1 MRSADVRKSARRV
14 AIARAALLFTFTV
27 LAARAAHLSV
37 FDERA
42 AQRADDQA
50 EGWMKLRPDRGS
62 IVDRNGAG
70 LALTLEAPSVYAV
83 GREVRNPAAAA
94 RSLAAILGMDR
105 GQLARNFRQR
115 AGFSFVRRWITPE
128 QGEKIAAAKI
138 PGVGVVNEPRRIYPY
153 RALAAR
159 VVGFAN
165 IDGDG
170 VRGIEQQEN
179 AWLRGTTRRLRVE
192 RDGSGRYLLSDS
204 GTAWGTAG
212 GDVAL
217 TIDAA
222 LQADAE
228 RALAAAIER
237 TGARGGLVLAMD
249 PHTGEVL
256 SAAESPGFDPNR
268 FRRTTYQSTRSS
280 AFLDAMEPGSALKA
294 FLVAGA
300 LDHGVIGSRDVID
313 TEGGRMR
320 VPGKTITDKH
330 DYGPLDPGGVLRV
343 SSNIGAVKIGYALG
357 PRAHF
362 EALRAFGFGASTR
375 SLFPDESSGVLRS
388 WKEWRPIDHATISF
402 GQGISVTPVQL
413 AAAASSIANG
423 GLLVRPRLIAAR
435 RAPGGGWQPTRSEVI
450 RRVIRPET
458 ARTLLG
464 MLEGVVSDE
473 GTARAAEL
481 PGVRVA
487 GKTGTAQKWDEATG
501 TYSQTRY
508 RAWFI
513 GFAPA
518 DDPRIVIVSELDE
531 PKHPLHTGG
540 AAAAPLFAQVAPGQ
554 LAYHGIFLR
563 RDEVQVA
570 RAAAPPPVSSSPP
583 VVASFAQRAQ
593 VARSEPQ
600 ASEDHGVG
608 ERRPSGEARA
618 PSAAPASSARGEAER
633 TAAAGRGAAPMPT
646 PPTVALSAFR
656 DRVLLP
662 DFSGLS
668 KSEVSQ
674 VTAKN
679 GLRVKLDGDGLA
691 VRQDPPPGSVVVAG
705 SEIVRIQFRPAKP
718 RGEAAI
724 ASAHGDRF

>member
-1 MRSADVRKSARRV
+1 M
-14 AIARAALLFTFTV
+14 
-27 LAARAAHLSV
+27 
-37 FDERA
+37 
-42 AQRADDQA
+42 
-50 EGWMKLRPDRGS
+50 
-62 IVDRNGAG
+62 
-70 LALTLEAPSVYAV
+70 
-83 GREVRNPAAAA
+83 
-94 RSLAAILGMDR
+94 
-105 GQLARNFRQR
+105 
-115 AGFSFVRRWITPE
+115 RRWITPE
-128 QGEKIAAAKI
+128 QGEKISAAKI

-165 IDGDG
+165 IDGNG

-179 AWLRGTTRRLRVE
+179 TWLRGTTRRLRVE
-192 RDGSGRYLLSDS
+192 RDGSGRFLLSDS

-217 TIDAA
+217 TLDAA

-249 PHTGEVL
+249 PHTGEML
-256 SAAESPGFDPNR
+256 AAAESPGFDPNR
-268 FRRTTYQSTRSS
+268 FRRTAYAATRSS
-280 AFLDAMEPGSALKA
+280 AFLDAMEPGSAMKA

-300 LDHGVIGSRDVID
+300 LEHGVIGARDVID

-330 DYGPLDPGGVLRV
+330 DFGPLDPAGVLRV

-362 EALRAFGFGASTR
+362 ETLRAFGFGASTR

-388 WKEWRPIDHATISF
+388 WKEWRPVDHATISF

-423 GLLVRPRLIAAR
+423 GLLVRPRLVAAR
-435 RAPGGGWQPTRSEVI
+435 RAPGGRWQPTRSEVV

-473 GTARAAEL
+473 GTARAAAL

-501 TYSQTRY
+501 TYSQTRF

-513 GFAPA
+513 GVAPA
-518 DDPRIVIVSELDE
+518 DDPRVVIVSELDE

-554 LAYHGIFLR
+554 LAHHGIFLR
-563 RDEVQVA
+563 REEMQIARASSPAAEPPPSRARRPRAAA
-570 RAAAPPPVSSSPP
+570 RAAQRAPRAPRA
-583 VVASFAQRAQ
+583 ASFAQRG
-593 VARSEPQ
+593 E
-600 ASEDHGVG
+600 ASEAS
-608 ERRPSGEARA
+608 ELRR
-618 PSAAPASSARGEAER
+618 SARCRQPLRA
-633 TAAAGRGAAPMPT
+633 
-646 PPTVALSAFR
+646 TVALSAFR

-679 GLRVKLDGDGLA
+679 GLRVKLDGDGVA

-724 ASAHGDRF
+724 ASARGDR

>member
-1 MRSADVRKSARRV
+1 
-14 AIARAALLFTFTV
+14 
-27 LAARAAHLSV
+27 
-37 FDERA
+37 
-42 AQRADDQA
+42 
-50 EGWMKLRPDRGS
+50 
-62 IVDRNGAG
+62 
-70 LALTLEAPSVYAV
+70 
-83 GREVRNPAAAA
+83 
-94 RSLAAILGMDR
+94 
-105 GQLARNFRQR
+105 
-115 AGFSFVRRWITPE
+115 
-128 QGEKIAAAKI
+128 
-138 PGVGVVNEPRRIYPY
+138 
-153 RALAAR
+153 
-159 VVGFAN
+159 
-165 IDGDG
+165 
-170 VRGIEQQEN
+170 
-179 AWLRGTTRRLRVE
+179 
-192 RDGSGRYLLSDS
+192 
-204 GTAWGTAG
+204 
-212 GDVAL
+212 
-217 TIDAA
+217 
-222 LQADAE
+222 
-228 RALAAAIER
+228 
-237 TGARGGLVLAMD
+237 
-249 PHTGEVL
+249 
-256 SAAESPGFDPNR
+256 
-268 FRRTTYQSTRSS
+268 
-280 AFLDAMEPGSALKA
+280 MEPGSAMKA

-300 LDHGVIGSRDVID
+300 LEHGVIGARDVID

-330 DYGPLDPGGVLRV
+330 DFGPLDPAGVLRL

-362 EALRAFGFGASTR
+362 ETLRAFGFGASTH

-388 WKEWRPIDHATISF
+388 WKEWRPVDHATISF

-413 AAAASSIANG
+413 ATAASAIANG
-423 GLLVRPRLIAAR
+423 GLLMRPRLIAAR

-501 TYSQTRY
+501 TYSQTRF

-518 DDPRIVIVSELDE
+518 DDPRVVIVSELDE

-540 AAAAPLFAQVAPGQ
+540 ASAAPLFAQVAPGQ
-554 LAYHGIFLR
+554 LAHHGIFLHR
-563 RDEVQVA
+563 EEVQVA
-570 RAAAPPPVSSSPP
+570 RAASPAPQPPAVSS
-583 VVASFAQRAQ
+583 AAA
-593 VARSEPQ
+593 AI
-600 ASEDHGVG
+600 A
-608 ERRPSGEARA
+608 ARA
-618 PSAAPASSARGEAER
+618 PSAAPASFAQRAQVSRSEPQASEDQRVAER
-633 TAAAGRGAAPMPT
+633 RPAEGRSAVRAPAPA
-646 PPTVALSAFR
+646 TVALSAFR

-668 KSEVSQ
+668 KSEVRQ

-724 ASAHGDRF
+724 ASAHGDRS